1 MLDEKPSPRDYPPS
15 GSRPTDREEVC
26 RLCSVS
32 TTLMQFYQHPSR
44 QGSTKTKS
52 KGSTLSRSAT
62 RRKKGTLLTDPDLKK
77 DRAKLLTFLLTLRR
91 EIESL
96 DSLAGKKYFTLLP
109 EASITSA
116 HPIGFHLYRLRHPNG
131 DDRTSCCE
139 TTKGAL

>member
-52 KGSTLSRSAT
+52 KGSTLSRSTT
-62 RRKKGTLLTDPDLKK
+62 RREKTLSLLLTDPNLKK
-77 DRAKLLTFLLTLRR
+77 HRAKLLTSLLTLRR

-96 DSLAGKKYFTLLP
+96 NSLAEKKYSTLLH

-116 HPIGFHLYRLRHPNG
+116 HIRLDTICR
-131 DDRTSCCE
+131 SE
-139 TTKGAL
+139 E